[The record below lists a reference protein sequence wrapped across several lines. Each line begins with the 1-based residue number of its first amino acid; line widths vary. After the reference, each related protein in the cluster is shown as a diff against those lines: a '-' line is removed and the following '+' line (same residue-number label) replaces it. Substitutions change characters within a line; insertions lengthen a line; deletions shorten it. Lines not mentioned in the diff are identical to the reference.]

1 MKTDNRMTVY
11 LVMRVS
17 VIALLAL
24 LETTLVRTIA
34 VGVFSGVAVTF
45 ACMSAKRRIRQMTE
59 AHAEMEKRHNSEFEQ
74 MLEPVRK
81 LFSQRSEIIPVLI
94 GQLKEVTYETEK
106 AEHYRS
112 RNS

>member
-81 LFSQRSEIIPVLI
+81 LFSERSEIIPVLKWTRPFC
-94 GQLKEVTYETEK
+94 L
-106 AEHYRS
+106 
-112 RNS
+112 